1 MLHTLQTN
9 LQGDVGKTLED
20 RLNIHLPA
28 FQVTLLAELDR
39 REIASK
45 ASWQTQLESLLES
58 YLGSQQVNSQ
68 RSPET
73 KNALQNSQ
81 NSEAGD
87 NVTSIESTSG
97 LHFDM
102 ISECPWPFMGI
113 SADPEVTNAIYM
125 WWENEYRK
133 LMWIQEQPL
142 NNNISIASQMVALA
156 RMGKGRVAA
165 YSFRKR
171 SISRPIDQLI
181 DFIYSLIWRFCEWS
195 PQLPE
200 SKLPQP
206 DGTKDCLPAALAFL
220 RDLISQ
226 HHRRCLVIIEGI
238 DLLKHVVDIDL
249 KALFDVLRGRHMKT
263 LVTTLEYSLIL
274 ADQVAVVDYVDA
286 SQSTDFSGFYSL
298 EDFKAAYLLDDDI

>member
-28 FQVTLLAELDR
+28 LQATLLAELDR

-45 ASWQTQLESLLES
+45 ASWQTQLENLLES

-68 RSPET
+68 RSPKT

-81 NSEAGD
+81 TSEAGD
-87 NVTSIESTSG
+87 SVTSMESTSG
-97 LHFDM
+97 LHSDM

-133 LMWIQEQPL
+133 LMWIQEQPP

-156 RMGKGRVAA
+156 RTGKGRVAA

-171 SISRPIDQLI
+171 SVSRPIDQLI
-181 DFIYSLIWRFCEWS
+181 DLIYSLIWRFCEWS

-206 DGTKDCLPAALAFL
+206 DGTKDCLPGALAFL

-226 HHRRCLVIIEGI
+226 HHRRCLIVIEGI
-238 DLLKHVVDIDL
+238 ELLKYVVDIEL
-249 KALFDVLRGRHMKT
+249 KALLDVLRGRHMKT
-263 LVTTLEYSLIL
+263 LVTTFEYSLIL
-274 ADQVAVVDYVDA
+274 ADQVALVDYVDV
-286 SQSTDFSGFYSL
+286 SQSTDFTGFYSL

>member
-28 FQVTLLAELDR
+28 LQATLLAELDR

-45 ASWQTQLESLLES
+45 ASWQTQLENLLES
-58 YLGSQQVNSQ
+58 YLGSQQINFQ

-73 KNALQNSQ
+73 KYAPQNSQ
-81 NSEAGD
+81 TSEAGD
-87 NVTSIESTSG
+87 SVRSLESTSG
-97 LHFDM
+97 LHFEM

-113 SADPEVTNAIYM
+113 SADPEVTSAIYM
-125 WWENEYRK
+125 WWKNEYRK
-133 LMWIQEQPL
+133 LMWIQEQPP

-156 RMGKGRVAA
+156 STGKSRVAA
-165 YSFRKR
+165 YSLRKR
-171 SISRPIDQLI
+171 SISRPIGQLI
-181 DFIYSLIWRFCEWS
+181 DLIYSLIWRFCEWS

-206 DGTKDCLPAALAFL
+206 DGTKDCLPGALAFL

-226 HHRRCLVIIEGI
+226 HHRRCLVVIEGI
-238 DLLKHVVDIDL
+238 DLLKYVVDIDL